1 MFTRMKRYPMYC
13 VYPLGLFFFKVVKSD
28 ELNLLFMVGRTVRTY
43 AEINFK
49 FSRSFIYRA
58 PDNSMT

>member
-1 MFTRMKRYPMYC
+1 MFTRTKRYPMYC

-28 ELNLLFMVGRTVRTY
+28 ELNLLFMVGSTY
-43 AEINFK
+43 AEMNFK